1 MRIRK
6 SRRCLRPDG
15 RGALVEGPAGGV
27 RDFLSGD
34 LLALAPSGHVI
45 FGGRANDVFL
55 FQGQMV
61 SPYEIEDGLRDAPE
75 VADCAG
81 FGAPSATYGAV
92 PMAAVVLR
100 EGVGD
105 PAAVAERL
113 RQRSRERMGHRSAKR
128 IVVLDD
134 LPRGPGGKPLRRLLA
149 ERHALRL

>member
-1 MRIRK
+1 
-6 SRRCLRPDG
+6 L
-15 RGALVEGPAGGV
+15 
-27 RDFLSGD
+27 
-34 LLALAPSGHVI
+34 
-45 FGGRANDVFL
+45 
-55 FQGQMV
+55 
-61 SPYEIEDGLRDAPE
+61 
-75 VADCAG
+75 
-81 FGAPSATYGAV
+81 
-92 PMAAVVLR
+92 AAVVLR